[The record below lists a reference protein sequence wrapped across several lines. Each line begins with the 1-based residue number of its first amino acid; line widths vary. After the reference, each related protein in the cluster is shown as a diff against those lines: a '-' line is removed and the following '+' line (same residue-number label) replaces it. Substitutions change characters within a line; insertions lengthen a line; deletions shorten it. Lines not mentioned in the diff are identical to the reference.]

1 MPYNHLN
8 PNRLSNDRRLF
19 AIEYCGNCHGT
30 CDGCA
35 LSSSQ
40 LNSSTPFTNVFD
52 AESSIS
58 PYLRY
63 LDEKGVGNVAVEFG
77 RGNHLTLE
85 SKYIDDI
92 ISFAENM
99 FYGYGFK
106 HINIEVST
114 SLIGNFNNQVDVAK
128 KLIDAEQAFDGRVN
142 FKFVIV
148 SNTSIANN
156 NYWNKIKS
164 FMKITA
170 THREEHIID
179 YAKKN
184 RLPPPPKDIDGCGDI
199 LILNV
204 SPKQL
209 PDIHLIYRHISGIKS
224 PINLSWWFNDGMA
237 ATITETDIA
246 NVEQFLFDFVSY
258 PNFKDID
265 CSFSE
270 TINSFLDTRTSSDKI
285 EMRKMIADSMEKYS
299 IFVNHDGMVIP
310 SFFTPFGLVEAGRV
324 TCVSKE
330 TGFKNLDEARDLHVR
345 GLMRSILTSKPCGEC
360 PVKDVCIH
368 TGIMNI
374 GMMNMKNLTNGKIEG
389 CPAAARKAIE
399 HLVAEECAND
409 D

>member
-1 MPYNHLN
+1 MSYNHLN
-8 PNRLSNDRRLF
+8 PNRLSNDRRLL

-35 LSSSQ
+35 LSSEQ
-40 LNSSTPFTNVFD
+40 LNSSVPFIDIFD
-52 AESSIS
+52 VESSIS

-63 LDEKGVGNVAVEFG
+63 LDDNGVENIAVEFG

-92 ISFAENM
+92 IHFAENI

-106 HINIEVST
+106 HVNIEVST

-128 KLIDAEQAFDGRVN
+128 KIIDAEQMFDGRVN

-148 SNTSIANN
+148 SNTSISNN
-156 NYWNKIKS
+156 SYWNKIKS
-164 FMKITA
+164 FMKIAA

-184 RLPPPPKDIDGCGDI
+184 RLPPLPKNIDGCGDI
-199 LILNV
+199 LILNI
-204 SPKQL
+204 SPKKL

-237 ATITETDIA
+237 ATITGGDIA

-258 PNFKDID
+258 SKFKNID

-270 TINSFLDTRTSSDKI
+270 TINSFLDTRVSAEKV
-285 EMRKMIADSMEKYS
+285 ELKKMINDSMEKYS
-299 IFVNHDGMVIP
+299 IFVNHDGVVLP

-324 TCVSKE
+324 TCIDTDSN
-330 TGFKNLDEARDLHVR
+330 FKDLDDARDMHAK
-345 GLMRSILTSKPCGEC
+345 GLIKSILTSKSCGQC
-360 PVKDVCIH
+360 PVMDVCVH

-374 GMMNMKNLTNGKIEG
+374 GMMNIKNLTSGKIEG

-399 HLVAEECAND
+399 HLVSERMRE
-409 D
+409 